1 MIPYVLTPFAEQD
14 LNDIWDHIAMDNLD
28 AADRVHRQL
37 ESAMR
42 RLAKTPRIG
51 HFREDLAD
59 RRQRFFLVFSYLI
72 VYRPETKPLQIV
84 RVLHA
89 ARDVRELLASG
100 SE

>member
-1 MIPYVLTPFAEQD
+1 MIPYVLTPVAERD

-28 AADRVHRQL
+28 AADRVHQQL

-42 RLAKTPRIG
+42 KLAKTPRIG

-59 RRQRFFLVFSYLI
+59 RRQRFFLV
-72 VYRPETKPLQIV
+72 V

-100 SE
+100 SD